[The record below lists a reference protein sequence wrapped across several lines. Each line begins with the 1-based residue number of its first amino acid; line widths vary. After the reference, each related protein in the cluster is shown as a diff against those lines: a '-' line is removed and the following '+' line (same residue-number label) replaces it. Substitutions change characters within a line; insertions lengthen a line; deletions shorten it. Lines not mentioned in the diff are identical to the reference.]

1 MQREPVDVDSIRHE
15 PLGERHGRAKH
26 ERIVTA
32 KPPDDRI
39 GQGGEALPQSDMR
52 SLGQDIRRTKN
63 REMA

>member
-1 MQREPVDVDSIRHE
+1 MDVDSIRHE
-15 PLGERHGRAKH
+15 PLGERHGRAKL
-26 ERIVTA
+26 ERVVTA

-39 GQGGEALPQSDMR
+39 GEGGAALPQSDMS